1 MSRSPW
7 HREGTRADSITGARI
22 GLTQDLRG
30 RQRRYVTAMLVR
42 SACVVVMALTWSR
55 WPAVA
60 VCALAG
66 GVVIPYVAVVA
77 AQAGWRQ
84 QRGVRAE
91 LARPDPD
98 PVPVPRVVLEPTL
111 ILPPERDTAG

>member
-7 HREGTRADSITGARI
+7 RRDATRADSITGARI

-55 WPAVA
+55 W
-60 VCALAG
+60 
-66 GVVIPYVAVVA
+66 
-77 AQAGWRQ
+77 
-84 QRGVRAE
+84 
-91 LARPDPD
+91 
-98 PVPVPRVVLEPTL
+98 
-111 ILPPERDTAG
+111 